1 MILERDETSL
11 GILNSSSFCS
21 IKKGGDI
28 ASLFYSLI
36 AGLDSKGT
44 SDGGALY
51 LFLEIAT
58 ITIPST
64 AIATAGA
71 TVSPVVPDKKSHTA
85 NAMQM
90 SPTISLSF
98 LTLSIHLP
106 ETQADI

>member
-1 MILERDETSL
+1 MPHNLLGSGGWIRRDEWR
-11 GILNSSSFCS
+11 
-21 IKKGGDI
+21 
-28 ASLFYSLI
+28 
-36 AGLDSKGT
+36 
-44 SDGGALY
+44 GALY

-64 AIATAGA
+64 AIAIAGA

-98 LTLSIHLP
+98 LTLSIHPP

>member
-1 MILERDETSL
+1 MRPYRQIR
-11 GILNSSSFCS
+11 GAGSFPFVPLVV
-21 IKKGGDI
+21 GVG
-28 ASLFYSLI
+28 FE
-36 AGLDSKGT
+36 G
-44 SDGGALY
+44 DGGRVVCY

-71 TVSPVVPDKKSHTA
+71 TVLPVAPEKKSHAA

-98 LTLSIHLP
+98 LTCIYVASINSG
-106 ETQADI
+106 